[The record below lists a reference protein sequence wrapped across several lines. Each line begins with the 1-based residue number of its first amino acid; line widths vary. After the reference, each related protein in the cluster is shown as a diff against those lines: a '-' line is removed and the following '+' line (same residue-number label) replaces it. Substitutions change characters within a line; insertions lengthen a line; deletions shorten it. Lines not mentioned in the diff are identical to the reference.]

1 VIRTLASR
9 VAYENPWMVL
19 REDSIERADGAQ
31 GVYAVVDKPRGALV
45 IPWDGERVHLV
56 GQYRYTVGRDSWEFP
71 QGSLHDG
78 SGVEGEQVARAELQQ
93 ETGLRAASMRPLG
106 AFTFAIGMSSQWCDA
121 FLATGLEQ
129 GEASPDPEEVGLRT
143 RAVTVSELEH
153 ELRSGEIFDAAT
165 LAGWQLLT
173 LDPELRALV
182 RE

>member
-1 VIRTLASR
+1 VIRTLATR

-19 REDSIERADGAQ
+19 REDSIERPDGEQ
-31 GVYAVVDKPRGALV
+31 GIYAVVDKPRGALV

-56 GQYRYTVGRDSWEFP
+56 GQYRYTVGRHSWEFP

-78 SGVEGEQVARAELQQ
+78 SDSEGEQVARAELQQ
-93 ETGLRAASMRPLG
+93 ETGLTADALRGLG

-121 FLATGLEQ
+121 FLATGLHQ
-129 GEASPDPEEVGLRT
+129 GEASPDPEEVGLST
-143 RAVTVSELEH
+143 RALTVAELEA

-165 LAGWQLLT
+165 LAGWQLLM

-182 RE
+182 RK

>member
-1 VIRTLASR
+1 MIRTLSSR

-19 REDSIERADGAQ
+19 REDSIERPDGVA
-31 GVYAVVDKPRGALV
+31 GIYAVVDKPRGALV
-45 IPWDGERVHLV
+45 IPWDGERIHLI

-93 ETGLRAASMRPLG
+93 ETGLTAEELHGLG

-121 FLATGLEQ
+121 FLATGLHQ

-143 RAVTVSELEH
+143 RAVTVAELEA

-165 LAGWQLLT
+165 LAGWQLLS
-173 LDPELRALV
+173 LDPALRTFV
-182 RE
+182 GK

>member
-19 REDSIERADGAQ
+19 REDSIERPDGAQ

-56 GQYRYTVGRDSWEFP
+56 GQYRYTVERDSWEFP

-78 SGVEGEQVARAELQQ
+78 SESTGEQVARAELQQ
-93 ETGLRAASMRPLG
+93 ETGLTAAELHGLG

-129 GEASPDPEEVGLRT
+129 GDASPDPEEVGLRT
-143 RAVTVSELEH
+143 RALTPAELEG
-153 ELRSGEIFDAAT
+153 ELRSGAIFDAAT
-165 LAGWQLLT
+165 LAGWQLLA
-173 LDPELRALV
+173 LDPELRRLV
-182 RE
+182 AK